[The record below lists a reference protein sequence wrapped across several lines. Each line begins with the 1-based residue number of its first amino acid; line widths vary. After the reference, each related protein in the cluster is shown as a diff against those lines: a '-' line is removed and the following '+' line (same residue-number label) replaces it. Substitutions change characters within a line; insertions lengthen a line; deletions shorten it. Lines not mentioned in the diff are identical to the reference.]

1 MQNLCDARAVAIAMD
16 IMAIRNIIVS
26 RRCVKFNL
34 SFTKLGHRTPPCPVV
49 VHSLTFKA
57 VPRNQVTYND
67 WASLRLRLMS
77 RP

>member
-16 IMAIRNIIVS
+16 IMAIRNLIVS
-26 RRCVKFNL
+26 RRYTFNL
-34 SFTKLGHRTPPCPVV
+34 SFIKLGHRTPPCPVV